1 MALTGTSQHRWWKEA
16 VVYQVYPSSF
26 LDTSGDGWGDVKG
39 ITSKVDY
46 LKKLGVDISTKVRK
60 QTWDTTSVTTRRVP
74 SILQFPV
81 IDPVYGTIED
91 VDHLIVELKKRDMKL
106 MMDLVVNHTS
116 EMHAWFLESRSSLH
130 NPKRDWYIWKAPR
143 RAADGSPLPPNN
155 WAQILGEANSAWT
168 YDKHTDQYY
177 LSLFTP
183 EQPDLNWENP
193 DVRAAV
199 HDIIDFW
206 LTRGA
211 CGYRMD
217 VINLISKVQTFPDA
231 KPALGPDRRY
241 HPGSQYYVNGPRM
254 HEYLQ
259 EINQKVLR
267 KHGAI
272 TVGEMP
278 GVSDIDEVLRS
289 VGSESGELNMIFIF
303 DIVDIDNEPGK
314 VRFTL
319 HGWDARDLRRIID
332 KWQHAMIER
341 DGWNTV
347 FVENHDNPRSVSRY
361 TDDSD
366 AFRIYGA
373 KLLALMQITL
383 SGTLYVYQG
392 EELGMRNVP
401 RSWDP
406 EKDYKDIEAINFW
419 KKSKALYGDTPE
431 KMAEAKTILMRKAR
445 DHARTPMQWSA
456 EPNAGFCAEGVKPW
470 MRVNDDYKEF
480 NAEKQLRDTGETG
493 ERMSVYHF
501 WHTALAYR
509 KQHKDIFVYG
519 TFEALGLESKEVFA
533 YVRQGERKEDA
544 RIVVL
549 NFTGTEV
556 RWEVPENLEIQ
567 EWIMG
572 NYGGI
577 EKNKGRTLILRPW
590 EGLLG
595 TVVIG

>member
-1 MALTGTSQHRWWKEA
+1 M
-16 VVYQVYPSSF
+16 
-26 LDTSGDGWGDVKG
+26 
-39 ITSKVDY
+39 
-46 LKKLGVDISTKVRK
+46 
-60 QTWDTTSVTTRRVP
+60 
-74 SILQFPV
+74 
-81 IDPVYGTIED
+81 
-91 VDHLIVELKKRDMKL
+91 
-106 MMDLVVNHTS
+106 
-116 EMHAWFLESRSSLH
+116 
-130 NPKRDWYIWKAPR
+130 
-143 RAADGSPLPPNN
+143 
-155 WAQILGEANSAWT
+155 
-168 YDKHTDQYY
+168 
-177 LSLFTP
+177 
-183 EQPDLNWENP
+183 NWENP

-533 YVRQGERKEDA
+533 YVRQGESKEDA

-556 RWEVPENLEIQ
+556 RWEVPEDLEIQ